1 MSDLIE
7 RSKVIETLRHYL
19 YYGGEDGFMNAIKE
33 IERLPSEERPHG
45 TEFRFEVNRWKENG
59 VEFVQYVTDEQFDPT
74 LRRHYKLEIISIDYD
89 QEDNENIQIIYSSIV
104 HMTRKELEEYA
115 SNFVKTHS
123 RKHRT
128 VFARVHP
135 KPFDIISSHR
145 IDETIVS
152 KKGQIG
158 FDL

>member
-7 RSKVIETLRHYL
+7 RSEVLETLRHYL
-19 YYGGEDGFMNAIKE
+19 YYGGEDCFMSAIKE
-33 IERLPSEERPHG
+33 IESLPSEERPNG
-45 TEFRFEVNRWKENG
+45 NKFRFEVNRWKENG
-59 VEFVQYVTDEQFDPT
+59 VEFVQYVTDGQFDPT
-74 LRRHYKLEIISIDYD
+74 LRRHYKLEIIAIDYD
-89 QEDNENIQIIYSSIV
+89 QEDNEKEQIIYSSIV

-115 SNFVKTHS
+115 INFVKTHS
-123 RKHRT
+123 RKHRV

-135 KPFDIISSHR
+135 KPFDLFSSYR
-145 IDETIVS
+145 IDETIIS